1 MVPIETGKPYFNMV
15 LIVENISIL
24 LFSDLGRD
32 LYMVHIRSRPANPA
46 NREAVVRPVTAPRV
60 PKPKS
65 TSATIR
71 AVLAID

>member
-15 LIVENISIL
+15 LIVANISIL
-24 LFSDLGRD
+24 LFIDSGRD
-32 LYMVHIRSRPANPA
+32 LYMVHIRSMPANPA
-46 NREAVVRPVTAPRV
+46 NREAVMRPVTAPRV